1 MVSELSA
8 DRLAWR
14 CPDHWVPWKTLSE
27 VEAARSIVGQER
39 AVDAIEFGLSVRGVG
54 FNVFVTG
61 LSGTGRLTTIKRF
74 LDEQAGDGPAPD
86 DVCFVFNFDCPEH
99 PRVLRLSAGE
109 GVKLRRAMDQMIDE
123 LRENLPEILK
133 SPEFRKRV
141 DFALAAL
148 KRRELELTRA
158 FETKVKASG
167 FQLVQIQTGP
177 VTRPEIYVTMGEE
190 AIPVE
195 DLDGQVE
202 AGALD
207 ADKVEELRKV
217 HAALMEEMEQ
227 IFEQV
232 SELRTQMQE
241 RVEQVQQSAIEPLLD
256 VVVQR
261 VRKAVTDERVGPYL
275 DQVATDLR
283 ENTELFTGE
292 DEADGG
298 GDQYL
303 RWRINVAVDNS
314 ETRGHPV
321 LMETEPSFA
330 NVFGTIERAV
340 GPRGEGFTDFT
351 RIRAGSLLRADGGYL
366 VLNMD
371 DLAVDARVWPALKR
385 ALKYGRVQIQSPE
398 TIVYGVAALKP
409 EEVPLDVKVVIIGD
423 RSSYDLLYRYDR
435 DFPKIFKVLAD
446 FDSVMKPTAD
456 NSRDVLTVLAKVAG
470 DEGLLPL
477 DRDGMAAMLEL
488 AVRLAGSRRRFS
500 SRFSDLADCYRE
512 ASYLAARD
520 GREMAGRTEVRAAV
534 EARNRR
540 HGLSEEKTLE
550 WIAENVIRVDTEGV
564 AVGQVNGLAVYD
576 LGHCRFG
583 KPSRITARIG
593 VGREGV
599 INVERQAGLSGP
611 TYDKGVQILT
621 GYLRGTFAGTVP
633 LTMACSITFEQSYGG
648 VDGDSASST
657 EIYAILSALSGV
669 PLRQDIAVT
678 GSVDQLGR
686 VQAIGGVNEK
696 IEGFFKV
703 CSERGLTGSQ
713 GVMIPADNV
722 ADLQL
727 APEVVQ
733 AVEEGR
739 FHVWSVR
746 TVEEGIEHLTGM
758 PAGEPLE
765 EGWTPD
771 SVFDRCQRRL
781 DEMSR
786 LMRQAGKGGGGENSE
801 SSTTGEDSGERSG
814 TGGQ

>member
-1 MVSELSA
+1 MLDELSV

-14 CPDHWVPWKTLSE
+14 CPDEWVPADSLSQVEPAKT
-27 VEAARSIVGQER
+27 IVGQER
-39 AVDAIEFGLSVRGVG
+39 AVDAIEFGLSARGVG

-86 DVCFVFNFDCPEH
+86 DVCFVYNFDRPEH
-99 PRVLRLSAGE
+99 PRALRLKAGE
-109 GVKLRRAMDQMIDE
+109 AVKFRRAMNQLVDE
-123 LRENLPEILK
+123 LRENLPEILR

-141 DFALAAL
+141 DFALAPL
-148 KRRELELTRA
+148 KRQELETTRA
-158 FETKVKASG
+158 FEIKVKEAG

-177 VTRPEIYVTMGEE
+177 VTRPDIYVTVGEE
-190 AIPVE
+190 AVAVDE
-195 DLDGQVE
+195 LEEQVRS
-202 AGALD
+202 GALT
-207 ADKVEELRKV
+207 AEKAEELTRL
-217 HAALMEEMEQ
+217 HATLMEEMER
-227 IFEQV
+227 IFEEI
-232 SELRTQMQE
+232 SEIRTRMQE
-241 RVEQVQQSAIEPLLD
+241 RMEEVQKSAIEPLLD
-256 VVVQR
+256 VVVGR
-261 VRKAVTDERVGPYL
+261 VRKAVDDERIGPYL
-275 DQVATDLR
+275 DQVRKDLQEEMDR
-283 ENTELFTGE
+283 FTE
-292 DEADGG
+292 DEEGEG
-298 GDQYL
+298 SGDRFL
-303 RWRINVAVDNS
+303 RWRVNVVVDNS

-330 NVFGTIERAV
+330 NVFGTIERAMTS
-340 GPRGEGFTDFT
+340 RGEGFTDFT

-371 DLAVDARVWPALKR
+371 DLAFDARVWPALKR

-398 TIVYGVAALKP
+398 TALYGVAALKP

-423 RSSYDLLYRYDR
+423 RGSYDLLYRYDR
-435 DFPKIFKVLAD
+435 DFSKIFKVLAD
-446 FDSVMKPTAD
+446 FDSVMKPSRQTAQE
-456 NSRDVLTVLAKVAG
+456 VLAVLAKVAR
-470 DEGLLPL
+470 DEDLVPL
-477 DRDGMAAMLEL
+477 DRSGMAAMLEL

-500 SRFSDLADCYRE
+500 SRFSDVADYYRE
-512 ASYLAARD
+512 ASYLAARSGKEEV
-520 GREMAGRTEVRAAV
+520 GRAEVTAAV
-534 EARNRR
+534 EAHHHR
-540 HGLSEEKTLE
+540 HGLSEEKTLQ
-550 WIAENVIRVDTEGV
+550 WIAEEVIRIDTEGS

-599 INVERQAGLSGP
+599 INVERRAGLSGP

-621 GYLRGTFAGTVP
+621 GFLRGTFARKVP

-657 EIYAILSALSGV
+657 EIYAILSALSGLPV
-669 PLRQDIAVT
+669 RQDVAVT

-713 GVMIPADNV
+713 GVMIPVDNV
-722 ADLQL
+722 GDLQL
-727 APEVVQ
+727 SQEVVD
-733 AVEEGR
+733 AVAEGT

-746 TVEEGIEHLTGM
+746 TVEEGIEHLTGV
-758 PAGEPLE
+758 PAGQLLE

-771 SVFDRCQRRL
+771 SVYERCQRRL
-781 DEMSR
+781 EEMSR
-786 LMRQAGKGGGGENSE
+786 LLRQAGKEPPSNGPEGGGDGSNS
-801 SSTTGEDSGERSG
+801 GDVSG
-814 TGGQ
+814 GGDE